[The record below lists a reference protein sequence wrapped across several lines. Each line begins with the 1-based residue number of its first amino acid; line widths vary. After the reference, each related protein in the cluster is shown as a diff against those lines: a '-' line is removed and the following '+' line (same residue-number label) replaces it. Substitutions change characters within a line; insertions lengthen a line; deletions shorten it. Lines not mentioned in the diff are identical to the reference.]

1 MAETATPVDGPF
13 RVSVERIPAGVT
25 LDLRPFVEAVL
36 VELVTEHAD
45 ALADILAEQAEPRPY
60 DGHRPESLLVERLLA
75 EVSTRLPVYGRQCV
89 ALADSIRA
97 AAGLRGA
104 A

>member
-1 MAETATPVDGPF
+1 MAETTPVDGPF
-13 RVSVERIPAGVT
+13 WISVERTPTGVA
-25 LDLRPFVEAVL
+25 LDVRHFVEALL
-36 VELVTEHAD
+36 VELFTEHAD
-45 ALADILAEQAEPRPY
+45 AVADILAEQAEARPY
-60 DGHRPESLLVERLLA
+60 DGHRAEALLVERLLA

>member
-1 MAETATPVDGPF
+1 MADSRTPVDGPF
-13 RVSVERIPAGVT
+13 RIYVERTPTGVT
-25 LDLRPFVEAVL
+25 LDVSHFIEAVL
-36 VELVTEHAD
+36 VDVFTEHAD
-45 ALADILAEQAEPRPY
+45 EVHDILTEQADARPY
-60 DGHRPESLLVERLLA
+60 DGHRAESLLVERLLA
-75 EVSTRLPVYGRQCV
+75 EVSTRIPVYGRQCV